1 MNIILVAIG
10 GALGAMARYL
20 LGLIIMNRF
29 TDPPIPFAMLTVNIL
44 GSFVLGL
51 FFGLFY
57 GAIPGDAYQDS
68 LFLSVGIGFFGAF
81 TTFSTFSVEL
91 VQLVKKQYYSKAVIY
106 LSISV
111 LGSITAFVVGL
122 YAGG

>member
-1 MNIILVAIG
+1 MNVFIVATG
-10 GALGAMARYL
+10 GAFGAMARYL
-20 LGLIIMNRF
+20 LGLVIMNRI
-29 TDPPIPFAMLTVNIL
+29 TDPPIPIAMLIVNIL
-44 GSFVLGL
+44 GSFGLGL

-57 GAIPGDAYQDS
+57 GAIPGSAYQDP

-91 VQLVKKQYYSKAVIY
+91 VQLVQKQYYGKACVY

-111 LGSITAFVVGL
+111 LGSIAAFLLGL
-122 YAGG
+122 FAGR

>member
-1 MNIILVAIG
+1 MNVILVAIG

-20 LGLIIMNRF
+20 LGLIIMKRF
-29 TDPPIPFAMLTVNIL
+29 ADPPIPFAMLSVNIL
-44 GSFVLGL
+44 GSFGLGL

-57 GAIPGDAYQDS
+57 GAIPHGAYQDP

-91 VQLVKKQYYSKAVIY
+91 VQLIQKQYYSKAGIY

-122 YAGG
+122 YAGR